1 MRQLIGKWDEVLS
14 KDIFQ
19 ALLIAIGIGTIGYV
33 LFGLSVIE
41 SIVWLLFGFI
51 GQLAMKANELKKE
64 AEKRNKLLICL
75 SPLLMNKT
83 VMLIHGGMHPQT
95 SLIETFDEMRGDT
108 AIGGEADRF
117 VNDLRTGMTLEGAVL
132 TFNLKLQYKPLGRML
147 KRITL
152 YEKTGN
158 QLLLTQLD
166 QDLLQLNEEKYNYL
180 MQEMNAADLFSMIPS
195 MIHLLLLMVL
205 LMSPI
210 LLGGM
215 TL

>member
-1 MRQLIGKWDEVLS
+1 MQRLYKKWDDKLA
-14 KDIFQ
+14 KDVFQ
-19 ALLIAIGIGTIGYV
+19 ALLIACAIGAIGFVLLGLGIIEVCTWV
-33 LFGLSVIE
+33 LFGFV
-41 SIVWLLFGFI
+41 
-51 GQLAMKANELKKE
+51 GQLLLKANGLKKE
-64 AEKRNKLLICL
+64 AEKRNKALICMA
-75 SPLLMNKT
+75 PMLMNKSI
-83 VMLIHGGMHPQT
+83 MLIHGGMHPQT
-95 SLIETFDEMRGDT
+95 SLIETFEEMRRD
-108 AIGGEADRF
+108 AVIGSEADLF

-147 KRITL
+147 KRISL

-158 QLLLTQLD
+158 QLLLAQLD
-166 QDLLQLNEEKYNYL
+166 QDLLQLNEEKYTYL
-180 MQEMNAADLFSMIPS
+180 IHEMNAADLFSMIPS

>member
-1 MRQLIGKWDEVLS
+1 MRSLLKHWDDKIA
-14 KDIFQ
+14 KDFFQ
-19 ALLIAIGIGTIGYV
+19 AMLIAFAIGIIGFV
-33 LFGLSVIE
+33 LFGLEIIE
-41 SIVWLLFGFI
+41 ASSWVLFGFI
-51 GQLAMKANELKKE
+51 GQVVMKANGLKKE
-64 AEKRNKLLICL
+64 AEERNKALICL
-75 SPLLMNKT
+75 SPMLMNKV

-95 SLIETFDEMRGDT
+95 SLIDTFEEMRRDA
-108 AIGGEADRF
+108 AIGAEADIF

-147 KRITL
+147 KRISL

-158 QLLLTQLD
+158 QLLLAQLD
-166 QDLLQLNEEKYNYL
+166 QDLLQLNEEKYTYL
-180 MQEMNAADLFSMIPS
+180 IQEMNSADLFSMIPS

-215 TL
+215 VL